1 MDPVPMHDGGVV
13 HQEGIESA
21 ESLLH
26 EGWTVGS
33 TPWAARLRLPDTV
46 DLSLYTST
54 VHTAEE
60 RDYRIHQ
67 LTAADLHS
75 IARLDAITASDFP
88 SAGGFYYTPLNSE
101 EPSMSRSS
109 LTSIIE

>member
-1 MDPVPMHDGGVV
+1 MHDGGVV

-54 VHTAEE
+54 VHTAAE
-60 RDYRIHQ
+60 RGYPFTSC
-67 LTAADLHS
+67 TAAELHS

-109 LTSIIE
+109 VTSIIE